1 MILSPKNYW
10 TQHFFHFPRYW
21 HGGRLVHQFSWI
33 EELYSTKFRGLV
45 GDPPFGMKMT
55 AVMENR
61 NISGPPN
68 ISGAANGSVPEN
80 TCSSGKFL
88 LAGRCGK
95 KLFVLGMLLLLG
107 KR

>member
-10 TQHFFHFPRYW
+10 TQHFFYFPRYW

-33 EELYSTKFRGLV
+33 EELYSTKFCGLA
-45 GDPPFGMKMT
+45 GDPPFRMKVT
-55 AVMENR
+55 AVMG
-61 NISGPPN
+61 NISGPLN

-80 TCSSGKFL
+80 ICSSGKFL

-95 KLFVLGMLLLLG
+95 KIICPWKAIVVS
-107 KR
+107 KKII